1 MFKQPFKFEGRIRRL
16 EFGLSIIICYFSMV
30 IITLIGFL
38 VNLSNLFILIFEIPA
53 YWFLFAQGAKRCH
66 DFGKNGWWQLIP
78 FYIFWLIFNE
88 GVPGENEYG
97 SNPKGIICVNGQ
109 LIQQDNS

>member
-16 EFGLSIIICYFSMV
+16 EFGLSTLIWYFSLGIVMALGILFKLPNT
-30 IITLIGFL
+30 IILML
-38 VNLSNLFILIFEIPA
+38 AIPA

-78 FYIFWLIFNE
+78 FYIFWLIFKE
-88 GVPGENEYG
+88 SVPGENEYG
-97 SNPKGIICVNGQ
+97 TNPKGIICVNGQ
-109 LIQQDNS
+109 LIQQDNP